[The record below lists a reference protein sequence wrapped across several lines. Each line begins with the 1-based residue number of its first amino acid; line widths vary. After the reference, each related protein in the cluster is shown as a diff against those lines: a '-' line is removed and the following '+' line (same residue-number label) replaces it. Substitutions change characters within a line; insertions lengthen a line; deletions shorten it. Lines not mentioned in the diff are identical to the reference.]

1 MTLTSAQLAAWL
13 GQFLWPL
20 LRIGAALSVMPVL
33 GSRMLPRRVRAATA
47 LVLSA
52 LCAGLVPPLPAPLE
66 PLSPPGLLTAVQ
78 QVLIGLF
85 MGYALRVAFSALETG
100 GQVIALQMGL
110 SFASLVDPQNG
121 AQQPLLGSF
130 YNLLGMLIFLGLD
143 GHLILLRM
151 LVESFHTLPVAPDAL
166 SREML
171 RTLPESGARIFAG
184 AVLVALPAM
193 ASLTVVNL
201 AFGVMSRAA
210 PQLNIFAVG
219 LPVTLL
225 LGLAILLYSLPALLP
240 QFRQLLEDAFALAGA
255 LAGVAAGE
263 GG

>member
-52 LCAGLVPPLPAPLE
+52 LCAGLAPPMPALE
-66 PLSPPGLLTAVQ
+66 PLSPAGLLTAVQ

-171 RTLPESGARIFAG
+171 RTLPAFGARIFAG

-240 QFRQLLEDAFALAGA
+240 QFRLLLEDAFALAGA